1 MINTVIL
8 GSGLSGLLAAKA
20 LVGNDFYDFEIL
32 SKEKKKTESKRGR
45 N

>member
-1 MINTVIL
+1 MINT
-8 GSGLSGLLAAKA
+8 GLSGLLAAKA

-32 SKEKKKTESKRGR
+32 SKEKKKPESKRGR